1 MEKITLNSQ
10 IIGDISKMVPH
21 LLNFPKKRMW
31 IDYDEEADVLY
42 ISFKKPQQ
50 ATDSEM
56 LDDGILLR
64 YKGADIVGLTVLDAS
79 RR

>member
-1 MEKITLNSQ
+1 MEKITVNSQ
-10 IIGDISKMVPH
+10 IINDIAKIAPH

-31 IDYDEEADVLY
+31 IDYDNDADVLY

-50 ATDSEM
+50 ATNSEM
-56 LDDGILLR
+56 SEDGILLR
-64 YKGADIVGLTVLDAS
+64 YTGEDIVGVTILDAS